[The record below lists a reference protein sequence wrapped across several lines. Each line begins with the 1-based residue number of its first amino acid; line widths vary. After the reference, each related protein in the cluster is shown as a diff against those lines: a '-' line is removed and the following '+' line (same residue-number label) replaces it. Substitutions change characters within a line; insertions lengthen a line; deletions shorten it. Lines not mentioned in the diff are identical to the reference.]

1 MTQISQS
8 FAASSASGKSHLFFF
23 SYILAGAGE
32 GLHPFLLNYIL
43 YVRRT
48 KSIVRKGNAF
58 RQ

>member
-1 MTQISQS
+1 MTQISQR
-8 FAASSASGKSHLFFF
+8 HLRPVNPVFFF
-23 SYILAGAGE
+23 SYISAGAGE

-58 RQ
+58 RQSV